1 MSAVTISVLNFK
13 GGVGKTTLSVNLSAA
28 LANTFS
34 LAKGRNYR
42 VLLIDADAQA
52 NASVFMLGEYW
63 RRNIFPHPEK
73 SLYGIMERLRNGNIK
88 PIDENDILG
97 QFSDES
103 EKSPV
108 FSIEKK
114 IDPEGASI
122 YVDSETYWP
131 NLHIIPA
138 HYNLNNFEKDL
149 KYDDQGKI
157 KIPAFAGPIQYFELL
172 DRVSSFIRGYYDF
185 IIIDCPPSLYTM
197 TEIALYFSQNI
208 LIPVIPDWLS
218 TNGINWLIMQVKLL
232 SQKFGNK
239 PRNIRAI
246 VPTLWN
252 VREHVFNRHIR
263 ILTKSLGLWK
273 KNENYK
279 DVLSQCE
286 IYAGLQRLS
295 SVNKAT
301 ESLRPIIDYQ
311 STEPARVQLELMS
324 EKIANWSDE

>member
-1 MSAVTISVLNFK
+1 
-13 GGVGKTTLSVNLSAA
+13 
-28 LANTFS
+28 
-34 LAKGRNYR
+34 
-42 VLLIDADAQA
+42 
-52 NASVFMLGEYW
+52 
-63 RRNIFPHPEK
+63 
-73 SLYGIMERLRNGNIK
+73 
-88 PIDENDILG
+88 
-97 QFSDES
+97 
-103 EKSPV
+103 
-108 FSIEKK
+108 
-114 IDPEGASI
+114 
-122 YVDSETYWP
+122 
-131 NLHIIPA
+131 
-138 HYNLNNFEKDL
+138 
-149 KYDDQGKI
+149 
-157 KIPAFAGPIQYFELL
+157 
-172 DRVSSFIRGYYDF
+172 
-185 IIIDCPPSLYTM
+185 
-197 TEIALYFSQNI
+197 
-208 LIPVIPDWLS
+208 VIPDWLS